1 MLWHSLNESGDIRFY
16 DVYWTRTN
24 MIERDIPAK
33 LLEAVKKKKHK
44 HEVHVEDTPHPDR
57 KKR

>member
-1 MLWHSLNESGDIRFY
+1 MTRISL
-16 DVYWTRTN
+16 
-24 MIERDIPAK
+24 PASIDAAPAGAQP